1 MSSSSNNNNS
11 IINSPNSNIINSFN
25 NTTSYVSTSNS
36 SHQSGNGTK
45 NTIQGNGVSKTI
57 DVDINP
63 IRFDGIAVS
72 SAIQVKF
79 SLSDKNSIRVTADS
93 NLVDLVEF
101 ILDDSTLVLGI
112 KEGFGFSTQ
121 SPIIVTIENSCLR
134 KITASNAAKFTASQ
148 LKGSKLSIK
157 AHNAAV
163 IKLSGD
169 VETVKIKAFN
179 ASKVDAA
186 ELKATDVKV
195 RSHSASKVAAY
206 AGKSANIKAES
217 ASSVAIHGQ
226 PPKRE
231 FESEQFAN
239 IKFV

>member
-1 MSSSSNNNNS
+1 M
-11 IINSPNSNIINSFN
+11 
-25 NTTSYVSTSNS
+25 
-36 SHQSGNGTK
+36 
-45 NTIQGNGVSKTI
+45 
-57 DVDINP
+57 
-63 IRFDGIAVS
+63 
-72 SAIQVKF
+72 
-79 SLSDKNSIRVTADS
+79 TADS

-121 SPIIVTIENSCLR
+121 SPIIVTIKTPAFR

-179 ASKVDAA
+179 ASKVMLP

-195 RSHSASKVAAY
+195 RSMHSASKVAAY

-217 ASSVAIHGQ
+217 ASSVAIYGQ
-226 PPKRE
+226 PPK
-231 FESEQFAN
+231 Q
-239 IKFV
+239 V